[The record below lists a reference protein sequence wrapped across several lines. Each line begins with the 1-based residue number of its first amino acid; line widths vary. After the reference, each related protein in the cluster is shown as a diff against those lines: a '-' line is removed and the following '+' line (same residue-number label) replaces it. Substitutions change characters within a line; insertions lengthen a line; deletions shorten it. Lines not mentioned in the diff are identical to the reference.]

1 MKRQKMAALITCIL
15 VVGLAGVWHCVV
27 QKSQVKESIKVGFV
41 YIGDESN
48 PYVYNFIRA
57 KNYKM
62 KCERYLN
69 KSAFRTFFYFKQ

>member
-1 MKRQKMAALITCIL
+1 MKKQKMAALITCIL

-48 PYVYNFIRA
+48 PYV
-57 KNYKM
+57 
-62 KCERYLN
+62 
-69 KSAFRTFFYFKQ
+69 